1 MFHTRKR
8 IKGGSE
14 TERQLRERHVRGEEG
29 QGERERETERQEERG
44 VRACKERRRTYSMSS
59 GEEEGAMAGVLASE
73 VVVKAIPCPRP
84 SSGEEASTSSSTAKE
99 CVAEQE
105 KSSSCFES
113 VGAKASQQLFD
124 RKSGYDSFEA
134 QCGNTPDG
142 ATIMRLVLKPFEH
155 QVAGHRFE
163 GTHSAAAC
171 YSKTQR
177 ASQCINMCT
186 SGCVSP

>member
-1 MFHTRKR
+1 MSA
-8 IKGGSE
+8 GD
-14 TERQLRERHVRGEEG
+14 
-29 QGERERETERQEERG
+29 GER
-44 VRACKERRRTYSMSS
+44 AMS
-59 GEEEGAMAGVLASE
+59 GVLKSE
-73 VVVKAIPCPRP
+73 AVVKAIRCPRP
-84 SSGEEASTSSSTAKE
+84 SSGEEASTSSSTIE

-113 VGAKASQQLFD
+113 VGAKASLQQLD
-124 RKSGYDSFEA
+124 RKNGYDSFEA
-134 QCGNTPDG
+134 QCGNTPDCVLFCAHLRANG
-142 ATIMRLVLKPFEH
+142 ESGVTMRLVLKPFEH

>member
-1 MFHTRKR
+1 
-8 IKGGSE
+8 
-14 TERQLRERHVRGEEG
+14 
-29 QGERERETERQEERG
+29 
-44 VRACKERRRTYSMSS
+44 MSS
-59 GEEEGAMAGVLASE
+59 GEEEEGAMAGVLASE

-142 ATIMRLVLKPFEH
+142 VLSGATIVRLVLKPFEH